1 MAAAI
6 GQELRKSI
14 IQKLKRDEE
23 TAKSKESEE
32 NTKIV
37 DENVTKMDEGVRSEE

>member
-23 TAKSKESEE
+23 IVKSKENEE
-32 NTKIV
+32 NIKV
-37 DENVTKMDEGVRSEE
+37 DENVQKKDESVKSEE

>member
-23 TAKSKESEE
+23 IAKSKENEE
-32 NTKIV
+32 NMKIV
-37 DENVTKMDEGVRSEE
+37 DENVTKMDESVRSEE